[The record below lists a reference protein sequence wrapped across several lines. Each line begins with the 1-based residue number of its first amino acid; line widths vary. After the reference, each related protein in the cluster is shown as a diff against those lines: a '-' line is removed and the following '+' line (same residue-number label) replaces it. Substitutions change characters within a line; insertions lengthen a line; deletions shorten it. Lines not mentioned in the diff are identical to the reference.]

1 MAKKPAAGWK
11 KDKQGIIGVTAVSLF
26 LLNFIPGILL
36 LNEGLFHADAVILAQ
51 AVEKTYATGVLQ
63 PAVWGRYGSVIINII
78 LHLPFFLSGSTS
90 ADFTIRFS
98 SLLFHS
104 LSIAVFFLFIRELFQ
119 DYLQA
124 LFAAL
129 LLSFTPLYF
138 SPNTYGKEQGAGIFF
153 LLLSL
158 YLLYR
163 GANRK
168 SYPLICLSSFLIAF
182 SITVRESA
190 LLAVPF
196 FFLLYFEPRI
206 SLRPFKI
213 NIPKERLA
221 RGPIVCLF
229 LPFTFVFAFIFA
241 AYFRQATYQEIF
253 IHNTARVTYLG
264 LYSNILKAAFSYLFT
279 HGISLLVIPF
289 FIIGAVRML
298 RDKKIFFTI
307 YFLLWFIFL
316 FLYIGNLDNFN
327 PRLFDIVIIPVYVFV
342 SYALT
347 NLYAKDKPIALSLVA
362 VLVLLMFAFIYPILK
377 SRHNYNGEKQF
388 ALYVKEKTE
397 PNAVVLA
404 VDDACFIE
412 YYGERNVLTVA
423 VGEPAEMDA
432 LVEKIKGYLERRVSV
447 YVVSSSYLIYGD
459 DYFKNKFAD
468 NFYGTVT
475 GKKLS
480 EDYHW
485 ACVDRRIYEAELI
498 KLSLKDGRDI
508 K

>member
-11 KDKQGIIGVTAVSLF
+11 KDRQGIIGVTAVSLF
-26 LLNFIPGILL
+26 LLNFILGILL
-36 LNEGLFHADAVILAQ
+36 INEGLFHADAVILAQ
-51 AVEKTYATGVLQ
+51 AVEKTCATGVLQ
-63 PAVWGRYGSVIINII
+63 PTVCGRYGSVIINLI
-78 LHLPFFLSGSTS
+78 LHLPFSLLGLTS

-98 SLLFHS
+98 SVFFHS
-104 LSIAVFFLFIRELFQ
+104 LSIAIFFLFVRELFK
-119 DYLQA
+119 DRIQA

-129 LLSFTPLYF
+129 FLSFTPFYF
-138 SPNTYGKEQGAGIFF
+138 SPNTYGKEHGASIFF

-163 GANRK
+163 GTNNK
-168 SYPLICLSSFLIAF
+168 SPILICLSSFLIAF

-206 SLRPFKI
+206 SFSPFKI
-213 NIPKERLA
+213 TILKERFSP
-221 RGPIVCLF
+221 GSMICLF
-229 LPFTFVFAFIFA
+229 LPLLFLFAVIFFT
-241 AYFRQATYQEIF
+241 YLRYEIYRAM
-253 IHNTARVTYLG
+253 IVDTTARVRYLG
-264 LYSNILKAAFSYLFT
+264 LFSEKLRVVFSNLFS
-279 HGISLLVIPF
+279 HGISLLMLPF
-289 FIIGAVRML
+289 FLIGAIRMF
-298 RDKKIFFTI
+298 RNKKIFFAI

-316 FLYIGNLDNFN
+316 FLFIGNLDNFS
-327 PRLFDIVIIPVYVFV
+327 PRLLDIVIIPFYIFV

-347 NLYAKDKPIALSLVA
+347 NLYAKDKLIALSLVA
-362 VLVLLMFAFIYPILK
+362 TLVLLMFVFIYPILK

-397 PNAVVLA
+397 PHAVVLA

-412 YYGERNVLTVA
+412 YYAERNVLSVP
-423 VGEPAEMDA
+423 VDDPAKMDA
-432 LVEKIKGYLERRVSV
+432 LVEKIKGYLKRKVPV
-447 YVVSSSYLIYGD
+447 YLASSSYLIYGSD
-459 DYFKNKFAD
+459 CFKSKFAD

-475 GKKLS
+475 AKKPS

-498 KLSLKDGRDI
+498 KLSLKNERNI